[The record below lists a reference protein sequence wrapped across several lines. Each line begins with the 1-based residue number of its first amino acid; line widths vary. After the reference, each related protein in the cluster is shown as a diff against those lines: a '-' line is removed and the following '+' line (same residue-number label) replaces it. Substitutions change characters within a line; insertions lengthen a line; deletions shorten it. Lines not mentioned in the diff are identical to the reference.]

1 MPVWLGPSWMLRE
14 RCGPVRVM
22 PLQSKHS
29 LAAHGPGCIPWN
41 SDLRQRLFQNLPV
54 PKIGKKPKQCC
65 SFRPVN
71 VKMLLESV
79 GEETAGRFW
88 SLHVKVRNS
97 FAHALLQHT
106 AGSVGSGADCPNLR
120 GFCSSRPPIP
130 PSTAPCKWCEWPLH
144 AKIRNSFAH
153 ALFQHTAGSVGS
165 GANSPNLRGFCSSQ
179 PSIPSLTLPQNP
191 SQKEVTAG
199 ASAGDEIQPTSN
211 KIAVLTHTM
220 PIFAFVPAAPC
231 NHMKIMLCRIA
242 GGTHMLIS
250 QGNLPSGPC
259 KLWFVVLDVLDLRR
273 VCWVLSQ
280 TQNMSKCWCL
290 CCHSSIPTDC
300 SSCIPHQLVVCC
312 SSHFGRLS

>member
-41 SDLRQRLFQNLPV
+41 SDLRQQLFQNLPV

-79 GEETAGRFW
+79 GVETAGRFW

-165 GANSPNLRGFCSSQ
+165 GANSPNLLFA
-179 PSIPSLTLPQNP
+179 TLYP
-191 SQKEVTAG
+191 
-199 ASAGDEIQPTSN
+199 
-211 KIAVLTHTM
+211 
-220 PIFAFVPAAPC
+220 FVDAAAKPKPKGS
-231 NHMKIMLCRIA
+231 H
-242 GGTHMLIS
+242 
-250 QGNLPSGPC
+250 
-259 KLWFVVLDVLDLRR
+259 
-273 VCWVLSQ
+273 
-280 TQNMSKCWCL
+280 CWCV
-290 CCHSSIPTDC
+290 S
-300 SSCIPHQLVVCC
+300 
-312 SSHFGRLS
+312 G